1 MSENPVADVDL
12 GVLARNLA
20 YVRTHVAPEVMTMAM
35 VKANAYG
42 HGLPE
47 VAHRLAAEGTQWFG
61 VATPDEARAVRAAAS
76 AAGVLLLIPVRDRA
90 VITELC
96 DLGVALV
103 ATDEASVDRYLAA
116 DLPRKLRLHLKVD
129 TGMGR
134 LGLPWTA
141 TASVARRIAAAAQL
155 ELQGV
160 WTHFSDSDE
169 ESRAATL
176 AQVEAFESAL
186 DELARDG
193 LQAPIRHAANSAAIL
208 AYPEAHY
215 DMVRPGIVLYGYHS
229 SDHVAAM
236 EPRVAPVM
244 RLRAPITFVKRVAAG
259 TSVSYGRLWQAPH
272 DTTLASLRMGY
283 ADGYPR
289 ALTGKGWASVNGER
303 CPVVGRV
310 CMDQML
316 LDVGA
321 AGPVGPGDAA
331 TLWGGDGPDAE
342 DLARAVGTV
351 SYELLTGL
359 MPRVERNYLG

>member
-12 GVLARNLA
+12 GALARNLS

-35 VKANAYG
+35 IKANGYG

-47 VAHRLAAEGTQWFG
+47 VARRLASAGTHWFG
-61 VATPDEARAVRAAAS
+61 VATPDEARAVRAAGLDE
-76 AAGVLLLIPVRDRA
+76 GVLLLIPVRDRA

-96 DLGVALV
+96 DLDVALV

-116 DLPRKLRLHLKVD
+116 DLPRKLKLHLKVD

-134 LGLPWTA
+134 LGLPWTGTTGVA
-141 TASVARRIAAAAQL
+141 QHIASDPRL

-160 WTHFSDSDE
+160 WTHFSDSDDV
-169 ESRAATL
+169 SRDGTL
-176 AQVEAFESAL
+176 AQIEAFENAL
-186 DELARDG
+186 GELARHG
-193 LQAPIRHAANSAAIL
+193 LEAPIRHAANSAAIM

-215 DMVRPGIVLYGYHS
+215 DLVRPGIVLYGYHS

-236 EPRVAPVM
+236 EPRVTPAM
-244 RLRAPITFVKRVAAG
+244 RLDAPITFVKRVAAG
-259 TSVSYGRLWQAPH
+259 TSVSYGRLWQAPT
-272 DTTLASLRMGY
+272 DTTLASVRMGY

-289 ALTGKGWASVNGER
+289 LLTGLGWASVNGAR
-303 CPVVGRV
+303 CPVVGRI

-321 AGPVGPGDAA
+321 AGAVEPGDPA

-342 DLARAVGTV
+342 TLARTMKTV

-359 MPRVERNYLG
+359 TPRVERQYSN